1 MSWRGASTGGGE
13 PSVDAQLEELFT
25 KLSECAE
32 QGSHKRVLKCADDVL
47 KISPGDADA
56 VRCRVT
62 ALIELQ
68 RFADCAG
75 TWLAESNNCA

>member
-62 ALIELQ
+62 ACFL
-68 RFADCAG
+68 RM
-75 TWLAESNNCA
+75 LAVRLR